1 MERVGRVDDSLSS
14 ILDGMG
20 TISNLATTIAAS
32 TEQQTSVS
40 QEISRNISNVADS
53 SGDMVED
60 FSALSGSIASLQS
73 ASEQMQSSI
82 GRFKV

>member
-1 MERVGRVDDSLSS
+1 
-14 ILDGMG
+14 
-20 TISNLATTIAAS
+20 
-32 TEQQTSVS
+32 
-40 QEISRNISNVADS
+40 VADS